1 MNRESSFRTSDT
13 LIVTD
18 RSAQRRKVIIGV
30 VIAILVIVVAAI
42 MFMGG
47 SKKDDQAAAGGSGAG
62 QVPTVT
68 VVVPGQT
75 SVAGVITASGPL
87 GAKRDQPVGV
97 AGSGGWITSGG

>member
-68 VVVPGQT
+68 VVVP
-75 SVAGVITASGPL
+75 L
-87 GAKRDQPVGV
+87 LHWLVGV
-97 AGSGGWITSGG
+97 VVTTCVPDVPDEGGV